1 MKRGFLAWSSPGLDG
16 GCLRGSLVP
25 SKPQPSWGTATRGRP
40 ASRAG
45 AEVGGRRDAGPKRG
59 AGPPSALPSWARP
72 LPRPRAANRDPLA
85 PASPLPRTSWCL
97 TVPLPSP
104 LRPTSEEALKWGESL
119 EKLLLH
125 KCKWGPA
132 GLLPSLCDLPPTPAA
147 HSSPPLPD
155 LESVSGP
162 RQVAFPPF
170 LGAVRYPR
178 CWERPRPLGWPW
190 SRLLPAPPCP
200 WELALP
206 ARGHWDLCAQAD
218 SWNNNKHFHVP
229 RAPTGPD
236 VPRVPWAGSPLILT
250 GLQHIDS

>member
-132 GLLPSLCDLPPTPAA
+132 GLLPSLCDLPPTPAT

-155 LESVSGP
+155 LESVWSQTGRLSP
-162 RQVAFPPF
+162 FPGCRQVSPL
-170 LGAVRYPR
+170 LGEAEALGLALEPASASPSLSMGAGPA
-178 CWERPRPLGWPW
+178 CERPLGPVC
-190 SRLLPAPPCP
+190 SGRFL
-200 WELALP
+200 E
-206 ARGHWDLCAQAD
+206 
-218 SWNNNKHFHVP
+218 
-229 RAPTGPD
+229 
-236 VPRVPWAGSPLILT
+236 
-250 GLQHIDS
+250 